1 MSTTLINMV
10 KAQETV
16 TETAGI
22 KLLNLTPVKHGY
34 TPERH
39 PTKKQKG
46 SKPTHDPP
54 RKLKISV
61 RDEATEDLSF
71 EQSPEIKSFKEMV
84 AALQKD
90 TLPSSD
96 SEATTTTTSLFQI
109 KYSFQSLWP
118 QLAKAIRGGYKR
130 KKKIV

>member
-1 MSTTLINMV
+1 M
-10 KAQETV
+10 
-16 TETAGI
+16 
-22 KLLNLTPVKHGY
+22 
-34 TPERH
+34 
-39 PTKKQKG
+39 
-46 SKPTHDPP
+46 
-54 RKLKISV
+54 
-61 RDEATEDLSF
+61 RDEATEDLSC

-109 KYSFQSLWP
+109 KYSLQSLWP
-118 QLAKAIRGGYKR
+118 QLAKPIRGGYKR